1 MSGVGDATPAMDK
14 RARVWTGESG
24 RDAVG
29 PGWLSA
35 TAAAARLG
43 VSQRTIR
50 RAIAAG
56 TLPATKRAG
65 TYRIAIDDLARYGD
79 PRRGVPKPL
88 PFPGQGAPVGSLPLP
103 RTALVG
109 RAGEVAFARGLLL
122 DEAVPLLTL
131 TGPGGVGKTRL
142 AVVVAQ
148 DVADR
153 FSDGVAFV
161 DLAPLA
167 DPALVATAVAAALG
181 VTPSPDQ
188 PVVDAILAH
197 LRPAQVLLL
206 LDNCEHLLAAVGELV
221 SALLE
226 RCPALQVLATSRAP
240 LHVRGEQ
247 VLPVPP
253 LEVPRAGSA
262 PDAVRAAA
270 AAALFVQRTRAVDP
284 RFALTEQN
292 AGAVAEVCRRLDGLP
307 LAIELAAARSNV
319 LSPSALLALLSQRLR
334 VLGTGPRDAP
344 ARHQTIQDAIAWS
357 YDLLAPEEQAFFR
370 RLAVFAGG
378 WTLAAAAAVNGLAL
392 PDALTRIDAL
402 VDQSL
407 VVRRADGDAL
417 VPRFAMLETIRA
429 FGLERL
435 SESDEDDDA
444 RDRHAAFFRGFIADL
459 DLYAAFPGDDSWFG
473 RVAPEEDNLRQA
485 LEHFLARGDKFAL
498 SELSSGL
505 EAFWLTR
512 SQVGEGR
519 RWLEL
524 AISGDADLPAVLRA
538 RSRSAAGV
546 FIVSHGEADVA
557 APIIDEA
564 VALARE
570 CGDLLTLAEALQA
583 LGNMLVQQGE
593 FTRAMA
599 AFEEAE
605 QTARALAPAVPHAGL
620 FVGAVLCFQGV
631 TAKRAGDQDI
641 AIARFREAMP
651 FLRAPGGGRRLGTLL
666 GEVGFIQ
673 VSSGSAHEAASTL
686 VESVA
691 LSWRVRDDAMLT
703 RALRG
708 LAAVAAGTDQS
719 VAAANL
725 LGAADAV
732 DASTPFALRAA
743 SRDRDIVEW
752 CLARLDDRLDAN
764 TRGRERRAG
773 AGLTLEKAVA
783 LARAVAI
790 TVIGTAGVDEI
801 WQATGAPD
809 PGSPPEARPLTTDQA
824 QSAPAPLHPTA
835 APIGAPFGLSKR
847 EREVLALLAQRW
859 TDPEIAA
866 RLFLSPRTVQSH
878 VRGVFNKLGVSNRRD
893 AAAVAAR
900 SGLV

>member
-1 MSGVGDATPAMDK
+1 MDN
-14 RARVWTGESG
+14 RAAPWTADRAE
-24 RDAVG
+24 DE
-29 PGWLSA
+29 GWLSTA
-35 TAAAARLG
+35 AAAARLS

-56 TLPATKRAG
+56 TLPAIKIAG

-79 PRRGVPKPL
+79 GRRGLPKPL
-88 PFPGQGAPVGSLPLP
+88 PFPGQGAPLGSLPLP

-109 RAGEVAFARGLLL
+109 RAGEVATARGLLL

-142 AVVVAQ
+142 AVAVAQ

-153 FSDGVAFV
+153 FSDGVVFI

-167 DPALVATAVAAALG
+167 DPALVVTTVAAALG

-188 PVVDAILAH
+188 PVADAIVAH
-197 LRPAQVLLL
+197 LRPAQLLLL
-206 LDNCEHLLAAVGELV
+206 LDNCEHLLAAVGDLV
-221 SALLE
+221 SALLA

-247 VLPVPP
+247 VLPTPP
-253 LEVPRAGSA
+253 LEVPRSGAA
-262 PDAVRAAA
+262 LHVVRAAP
-270 AAALFVQRTRAVDP
+270 AAALFVQRARAVDP

-319 LSPSALLALLSQRLR
+319 LSPAALLALLSQRLR

-344 ARHQTIQDAIAWS
+344 ARHQTIRDAIAWS
-357 YDLLAPEEQAFFR
+357 YDLLTPEEQAFFR

-378 WTLAAAAAVNGLAL
+378 WTLEAAAVVSGLAL
-392 PDALTRIDAL
+392 PEALARLDAL

-407 VVRRADGDAL
+407 VVRRTDADAL
-417 VPRFAMLETIRA
+417 VPRFALLETIRA

-435 SESDEDDDA
+435 SESGEDDDT

-485 LEHFLARGDKFAL
+485 LERFLARGDTLAL

-505 EAFWLTR
+505 TAFWSTR
-512 SQVGEGR
+512 SLFGEGR

-524 AISGDADLPAVLRA
+524 AIAGDRDLPAALRA
-538 RSRSAAGV
+538 RSREAAGLLIT
-546 FIVSHGEADVA
+546 FFGEAAVA
-557 APIIDEA
+557 APLVDEA
-564 VALARE
+564 VALARG
-570 CGDLLTLAEALQA
+570 CGDLLALRHA
-583 LGNMLVQQGE
+583 LDSLGVVLMQQRE

-605 QTARALAPAVPHAGL
+605 QAARALTPDVPQGGL
-620 FVGAVLCFQGV
+620 FVGGALCLQGV
-631 TAKRAGDQDI
+631 VAQLAGDEDL

-651 FLRAPGGGRRLGTLL
+651 FLRAPGGGRGLGMLL
-666 GEVGFIQ
+666 GELGVIQ
-673 VSSGSAHEAASTL
+673 VSSGSAHEAAPTL

-691 LSWRVRDDAMLT
+691 LSWRGRDDATLT
-703 RALRG
+703 RALLG
-708 LAAVAAGTDQS
+708 LAAVAAVTDQR
-719 VAAANL
+719 VAAAHL
-725 LGAADAV
+725 LGAADAIA
-732 DASTPFALRAA
+732 ASTPLADSAV
-743 SRDRDIVEW
+743 SRNRGIVEW
-752 CLARLDDRLDAN
+752 CLARLDDHLDA
-764 TRGRERRAG
+764 TTLGRERRAG
-773 AGLTLEKAVA
+773 AGLTLEQAVA
-783 LARAVAI
+783 LARAVA
-790 TVIGTAGVDEI
+790 TPVLGTARVEEI

-809 PGSPPEARPLTTDQA
+809 PGPPPEARPLTTDLA
-824 QSAPAPLHPTA
+824 QPAPV
-835 APIGAPFGLSKR
+835 PIRPHG
-847 EREVLALLAQRW
+847 
-859 TDPEIAA
+859 
-866 RLFLSPRTVQSH
+866 RTV
-878 VRGVFNKLGVSNRRD
+878 RGPLRPLQARARGPGPPRPALDRSRDRRPPLRLP
-893 AAAVAAR
+893 AHRPVPR
-900 SGLV
+900 PGCLQ